1 MKSHCWKLFSTLL
14 YLSAFTFGG
23 GFVIIPLMQKR
34 FVQDL
39 GWLTDEEIL
48 DMVAFARSAPG
59 AVTVNVAVQVGT
71 HIAGIPGA
79 LCGIFGTIIPP
90 LLILSAIS
98 LFYDAFSS
106 SFVIAAL
113 LYGIRTSV
121 AIVVADA
128 VAVMV
133 GDIFRSKEYVRWGVM
148 SVVFIL
154 SLTTSINTIWL
165 LAGGTGI
172 GALIAGRSR
181 SLVH

>member
-1 MKSHCWKLFSTLL
+1 MFV
-14 YLSAFTFGG
+14 LSACTFGG

-106 SFVIAAL
+106 SL
-113 LYGIRTSV
+113 
-121 AIVVADA
+121 
-128 VAVMV
+128 
-133 GDIFRSKEYVRWGVM
+133 
-148 SVVFIL
+148 
-154 SLTTSINTIWL
+154 
-165 LAGGTGI
+165 
-172 GALIAGRSR
+172 
-181 SLVH
+181 